1 MSAPVNAEL
10 DSIRRK
16 KTALYAS
23 MLIVSIMVAIFIL
36 YYLGATFQPLNLR
49 FDIVIIS
56 FVPLALISSLCAFY
70 LNRREVLTIPLPMR
84 IQFAKSYFSSSMLK
98 FVLSIVLFLFLY
110 IPYTMAFVEYNLAS
124 THVEREVTGSEG
136 LRFSTND
143 PLHFTDAVSITVE
156 VESGSLHAAL
166 FEAEAWDSGL
176 YTQPIFEKNI
186 TGKET
191 LSLIING
198 ETLEP
203 GEYVFELSTDGS
215 GSNAKIGIN
224 REISKQMVKA
234 IMFFSIFYGI
244 VCGASAAYFSSIK
257 RMERKEISKKIVS
270 KEPKPAFSEVH
281 AQHPTTQNV
290 IPSADSHLQ
299 RIQYGPPQVKVTI
312 QNVPAPQTQIQQNP
326 YPQLS
331 SQTYSASS
339 PEIQPQSTQ
348 QRTQHA
354 QQPALPR
361 QVSAPQATQ
370 SQAKSVQQIQAQNVL
385 AKHSQIPSQSTSKVP
400 SQNQPTHAQQHARV
414 SQKPAAKVENVSV
427 VTPEMQRARLEEQR
441 RRKEAVKSAELEL
454 KKKLEEEERRRQET
468 EARIRAAEEEAKK
481 LEKARLEAE
490 AELRAKL
497 EAAEKER
504 AAEEAKRVELELKMK
519 RSEEEKLRAELEL
532 QRRLLEEERRKLE
545 EMKRLEAQREQSVM
559 NDVFLIHRDGRLIC
573 HNTRRLKP
581 DVDNDILTG
590 MFTAVTNFVRDTFKE
605 ETKGELNEL
614 KYGDLNIFLEYGKH
628 VYLAVVL
635 QGLPPD
641 DLREN
646 MREIIGIIERRFSP
660 VLEEWDGTMTDI
672 ADVKEIVKAI
682 FTGSISKHL
691 AEGPV
696 VYPKGKTLPQIDFSK
711 DIPDELPT
719 FQKKEQI
726 EEPIE
731 EPVPVDQHTN
741 TQIEEPEPIVSP
753 IASEDPKPV
762 QTPIP
767 QPNDQTLDSDNT
779 DKSKLERKIKNVKC
793 PKCSQTFPADVTVRP
808 ARIECPS
815 CGTTG
820 TLK

>member
-1 MSAPVNAEL
+1 MNASVNAEL

-16 KTALYAS
+16 KNALYAS
-23 MLIVSIMVAIFIL
+23 MLIVSIMVAIFLL
-36 YYLGATFQPLNLR
+36 YYLGASLQPLNLR
-49 FDIVIIS
+49 FDIVIMS
-56 FVPLALISSLCAFY
+56 FVPLAIISSFFAFY
-70 LNRREVLTIPLPMR
+70 LNRREVLTIPSPMR
-84 IQFAKSYFSSSMLK
+84 LQIARSYFSYSMLK
-98 FVLSIVLFLFLY
+98 FVLSILLFLFLY
-110 IPYTMAFVEYNLAS
+110 IPYTVAFVEYNLAS
-124 THVEREVTGSEG
+124 THIEREVTGSEG
-136 LRFSTND
+136 VRFSTND
-143 PLHFTDAVSITVE
+143 PFHFTNATSITVE
-156 VESGSLHAAL
+156 VETGTLHAAL
-166 FEAEAWDSGL
+166 FEAQAWDNGI

-191 LSLIING
+191 FSLLIDG
-198 ETLEP
+198 ERLEP

-215 GSNAKIGIN
+215 GSNAKIDIN
-224 REISKQMVKA
+224 REISTQMVKA
-234 IMFFSIFYGI
+234 LMFFSIVYGI
-244 VCGASAAYFSSIK
+244 VCGSSATYFSSIK
-257 RMERKEISKKIVS
+257 RKEFQKKVVRKEPQES
-270 KEPKPAFSEVH
+270 KPAFSEIH
-281 AQHPTTQNV
+281 TQQGASENI

-312 QNVPAPQTQIQQNP
+312 QNVPAPQVQQIP
-326 YPQLS
+326 T
-331 SQTYSASS
+331 SQVYT
-339 PEIQPQSTQ
+339 
-348 QRTQHA
+348 
-354 QQPALPR
+354 PALPTNTTQR
-361 QVSAPQATQ
+361 IQHTQPISHQVQAQQSPGPQAKNIQVKHAQTQPSQVQSPQ
-370 SQAKSVQQIQAQNVL
+370 SQ
-385 AKHSQIPSQSTSKVP
+385 
-400 SQNQPTHAQQHARV
+400 QPTKIAQKQ
-414 SQKPAAKVENVSV
+414 PAKVDGVSV

-441 RRKEAVKSAELEL
+441 RRKEAVRNAELEL
-454 KKKLEEEERRRQET
+454 KKKLEEEEKRRQET
-468 EARIRAAEEEAKK
+468 EARIRAAEEESKK

-497 EAAEKER
+497 EEAERQR
-504 AAEEAKRVELELKMK
+504 AAEQAKRVELELRMK

-614 KYGDLNIFLEYGKH
+614 KYGDLDIFLEYGKH

-635 QGLPPD
+635 QGLPAD

-660 VLEEWDGTMTDI
+660 VLEEWDGTMNEI

-696 VYPKGKTLPQIDFSK
+696 VYPKGRVLPQQIDISK
-711 DIPDELPT
+711 DIPPELPAQSL
-719 FQKKEQI
+719 QKNEKI
-726 EEPIE
+726 EEPL
-731 EPVPVDQHTN
+731 PVGLDSNPS
-741 TQIEEPEPIVSP
+741 IEEPEPIGTESLN
-753 IASEDPKPV
+753 SSS
-762 QTPIP
+762 QTIS
-767 QPNDQTLDSDNT
+767 SDKNNS
-779 DKSKLERKIKNVKC
+779 DKNKLERKIKNVKC